1 MKTIKVFIASSEELK
16 PERLELTYMIQHL
29 NRILKP
35 KDVEIEP
42 VKWEYLDAS
51 MGPLHKQEEYN
62 QELKKC
68 ELCLVLFWTRF
79 GDYTKSELDTA
90 YSELCAGRNPQ
101 KLYVYFKKAEEI
113 SPELKAF
120 KENFATTYGHVPC
133 QFDTVDD
140 LILSFLLQLENYL
153 DLAPEIQP
161 QVRDSQVEIDGHP
174 FVELK
179 NIPFAGN
186 NPEYLQLLKQI
197 EATQARVLKYPDD
210 LDFRQELHD
219 LQEQRKAMES
229 SLLDMAK
236 HITRLS
242 STIPSAH
249 LTEAMRLFEA
259 GDNKGASI
267 ILNLDEIT
275 RDAEANAARI
285 DDARE
290 IEAESVKA
298 LESNIEEYRLKI
310 KTLQNEMERGWV
322 AEVITVYDKAIAV
335 AHNRIAPEKVA
346 ELLLDYAD
354 FLQNNKQYHLVG
366 TLYEEALTIY
376 RTLAAQN
383 TEAFESDVART
394 LNNLAI
400 LHKNTQR
407 LDLAEKEHNEAL
419 EIYHRLAQKNP
430 EAFESDVAGTLNN
443 LANLH
448 SDTQQLDL
456 AEKEY
461 TEALEIRRRLA
472 QKNPEAFESD
482 VAMTLNN
489 LAVLHYN
496 TQQLDLAEKEYTEAL
511 EIYRRL
517 AKKNPEAFESKVAMT
532 LYNLALLHADTRQF
546 DKAEKEYTE
555 TLKIQRRLA
564 RKSPEAFESDVADT
578 LNDLANL
585 HDDIQRRD
593 LAEKEYIEAL
603 EIYNRLAK
611 KNPKAFESDVADTLY
626 SLASLH
632 KNTQRFDL
640 AIEELEEALAIYNRM
655 AQYTDVD
662 QERIEAIESLIK
674 KLQEQS
680 TE

>member
-1 MKTIKVFIASSEELK
+1 MKTIKVFIASSEELRL
-16 PERLELTYMIQHL
+16 ERLEFTDMLQHL

-35 KDVEIEP
+35 RGVEIEP

-62 QELKKC
+62 QELKTC
-68 ELCLVLFWTRF
+68 ELCLVLYWTRF
-79 GDYTKSELDTA
+79 GDYTKSEFDTA

-101 KLYVYFKKAEEI
+101 KLYVYFKDADEI
-113 SPELKAF
+113 TPELRAF
-120 KENFATTYGHVPC
+120 KESFDTQYGHFFCRFENV
-133 QFDTVDD
+133 DTMK
-140 LILSFLLQLENYL
+140 LNFLLQFEAYQNKGSEAML
-153 DLAPEIQP
+153 
-161 QVRDSQVEIDGHP
+161 QVRDSQVEIDGQP

-197 EATQARVLKYPDD
+197 EATQARVLKYPGD
-210 LDFRQELHD
+210 LDFRQELHN
-219 LQEQRKAMES
+219 LQERRKAMES
-229 SLLDMAK
+229 SLLDTAK
-236 HITRLS
+236 LITRLS
-242 STIPSAH
+242 STTTSAR
-249 LTEAMRLFEA
+249 LAEAMRLFEA
-259 GDNKGASI
+259 GDNKGANA

-275 RDAEANAARI
+275 RDAEANAARL
-285 DDARE
+285 DAVRE
-290 IEAESVKA
+290 IESETLKA

-366 TLYEEALTIY
+366 TLYEEALAIY

-383 TEAFESDVART
+383 PEAFKSDVAST
-394 LNNLAI
+394 LNNLAN

-407 LDLAEKEHNEAL
+407 LDLAEKEYIEAL
-419 EIYHRLAQKNP
+419 EIYRRLAQKNP
-430 EAFESDVAGTLNN
+430 EAFESDVASTLNN

-448 SDTQQLDL
+448 DDTQRLDL

-461 TEALEIRRRLA
+461 IEALEIRRRLA
-472 QKNPEAFESD
+472 EKNPEAFESD

-489 LAVLHYN
+489 LAILHAD
-496 TQQLDLAEKEYTEAL
+496 TQRLDLAEKEYNEAL

-517 AKKNPEAFESKVAMT
+517 ARKNPEAFESNVAST
-532 LYNLALLHADTRQF
+532 LNNLAALHYNTQRF
-546 DKAEKEYTE
+546 DSAMEELE
-555 TLKIQRRLA
+555 EALEIRRRLA
-564 RKSPEAFESDVADT
+564 RKNPEAFESNVAMT
-578 LNDLANL
+578 LNNLAIL
-585 HDDIQRRD
+585 H
-593 LAEKEYIEAL
+593 
-603 EIYNRLAK
+603 
-611 KNPKAFESDVADTLY
+611 AD
-626 SLASLH
+626 
-632 KNTQRFDL
+632 TQRFDL
-640 AIEELEEALAIYNRM
+640 AIKELKEALAIYNRM

-662 QERIEAIESLIK
+662 QEYIEIIKSLIK
-674 KLQEQS
+674 ELQEQS

>member
-29 NRILKP
+29 NHILKP

-242 STIPSAH
+242 STIPSAR

-267 ILNLDEIT
+267 ILNLDET
-275 RDAEANAARI
+275 LRDAEETATRLNAIA
-285 DDARE
+285 E
-290 IEAESVKA
+290 ILEETQKA
-298 LESNIEEYRLKI
+298 IESNIEEYRLQI
-310 KTLQNEMERGWV
+310 KTLQSNKPKGWIDD
-322 AEVITVYDKAIAV
+322 VIAVYDKAITIARG
-335 AHNRIAPEKVA
+335 RITPEKFA
-346 ELLLDYAD
+346 ELLRNYTE
-354 FLQNNKQYHLVG
+354 FLQ
-366 TLYEEALTIY
+366 E
-376 RTLAAQN
+376 
-383 TEAFESDVART
+383 
-394 LNNLAI
+394 
-400 LHKNTQR
+400 
-407 LDLAEKEHNEAL
+407 
-419 EIYHRLAQKNP
+419 
-430 EAFESDVAGTLNN
+430 
-443 LANLH
+443 
-448 SDTQQLDL
+448 
-456 AEKEY
+456 
-461 TEALEIRRRLA
+461 
-472 QKNPEAFESD
+472 
-482 VAMTLNN
+482 
-489 LAVLHYN
+489 
-496 TQQLDLAEKEYTEAL
+496 
-511 EIYRRL
+511 
-517 AKKNPEAFESKVAMT
+517 
-532 LYNLALLHADTRQF
+532 
-546 DKAEKEYTE
+546 
-555 TLKIQRRLA
+555 
-564 RKSPEAFESDVADT
+564 
-578 LNDLANL
+578 
-585 HDDIQRRD
+585 
-593 LAEKEYIEAL
+593 
-603 EIYNRLAK
+603 NRLK
-611 KNPKAFESDVADTLY
+611 
-626 SLASLH
+626 
-632 KNTQRFDL
+632 
-640 AIEELEEALAIYNRM
+640 
-655 AQYTDVD
+655 
-662 QERIEAIESLIK
+662 QE
-674 KLQEQS
+674 
-680 TE
+680 